1 MYAFSDENYEKVWKT
16 LQEKYI
22 TESQLCSYL
31 LNEWLEPH
39 KEKFITCYINKF
51 LHFRNNATSRSEGG
65 HRTLK
70 RNLKFSTGDL
80 KTVVDAIELLL
91 TNQRHDYLNA
101 FEIAKTRLS
110 LKLRVP
116 ILRELTPYV
125 TPFALRLV
133 LQQYKKIVSLQECLS
148 ACINVFTTT
157 TDLSCSHK
165 IQSRMYDG
173 AQGGVLKLEDIHP
186 HWRFVKPT
194 ASASVVQVEETPSS
208 VDSDDQSFA
217 VESLLRVQ
225 APAVIRSKGRPSG
238 SQNRRQQTAEQSSDR
253 IPSQFERVEADM
265 TIQHTQEQ
273 EEEQEKVI
281 SDTAPAVQSQDQ
293 PRGGRRGRRG
303 PRGPRGQRGRG
314 GRGVRGVGIA

>member
-1 MYAFSDENYEKVWKT
+1 M
-16 LQEKYI
+16 
-22 TESQLCSYL
+22 
-31 LNEWLEPH
+31 NEWLEPH
-39 KEKFITCYINKF
+39 KEKFITCYTNKF

-91 TNQRHDYLNA
+91 INQRHDYLNA

-116 ILRELTPYV
+116 ILRELTSHV
-125 TPFALRLV
+125 TSFALRLI
-133 LQQYKKIVSLQECLS
+133 LKQYKKIVSLQGCLT

-157 TDLSCSHK
+157 TDLPCSHK
-165 IQSRMYDG
+165 IQNRMYDG
-173 AQGGVLKLEDIHP
+173 AEGGVLKLEDIHP

-194 ASASVVQVEETPSS
+194 ASVSVVQVKGTSPS

-217 VESLLRVQ
+217 VDPLLRVQ
-225 APAVIRSKGRPSG
+225 APTVIRSKGRPPG
-238 SQNRRQQTAEQSSDR
+238 SQNRRQQTTEQSSQR
-253 IPSQFERVEADM
+253 TPSQSERIEADM

-273 EEEQEKVI
+273 EKDQEKDI
-281 SDTAPAVQSQDQ
+281 SDTASAVQSQEQ

-314 GRGVRGVGIA
+314 GRGGRRVGIAQSLRQRTATPPLMQTDGGLFTAFHM